1 MREVREERREGGVQ
15 HRVDEH
21 EHGDEEQQTA
31 HRSHATNAQDPAAAA
46 DKPAMSRSLGLPV
59 LILSLAIGGFLFVK
73 QSQTAGPTSSVATQA
88 ETQAAAAAAAT
99 DFAAAQPVLQAW
111 YSDNGTYAGVR
122 CRRSTG
128 SPSFARTRR
137 RTACNQAPSTRPG
150 PAGQPQ
156 PGPC

>member
-1 MREVREERREGGVQ
+1 
-15 HRVDEH
+15 
-21 EHGDEEQQTA
+21 
-31 HRSHATNAQDPAAAA
+31 
-46 DKPAMSRSLGLPV
+46 MSRSLGLPV

-73 QSQTAGPTSSVATQA
+73 QSQTAGPTSSVGTQA

-111 YSDNGTYAGVR
+111 YADNGTYAGVTLPPVYGITVVR
-122 CRRSTG
+122 AAATSYCLQSGTEHE
-128 SPSFARTRR
+128 A
-137 RTACNQAPSTRPG
+137 G

>member
-1 MREVREERREGGVQ
+1 M
-15 HRVDEH
+15 
-21 EHGDEEQQTA
+21 
-31 HRSHATNAQDPAAAA
+31 
-46 DKPAMSRSLGLPV
+46 

-73 QSQTAGPTSSVATQA
+73 QSQTAGPTSSVGTQA

-111 YSDNGTYAGVR
+111 YADNGTYAGVTLPPVYGMTVVR
-122 CRRSTG
+122 ADATSYCLQTG
-128 SPSFARTRR
+128 TEHEA
-137 RTACNQAPSTRPG
+137 G